1 MIFEAAATLPLEQK
15 IENDLIGG
23 GSKGW
28 DSLGD
33 MLSMMNRSLDYV
45 VLRNFEVLPDN
56 YYADDHGDIDVLV
69 NDIEDGMIQ
78 VVPLTHRPQ
87 GQWTTN
93 ELGGGTYLAP
103 VHFRTG
109 EANLTWVQPQQCEL
123 YAKQL
128 RDETITEALREVDRL
143 VA

>member
-1 MIFEAAATLPLEQK
+1 MKTTTTFFVGDVVWVTDQWHQRRGRNRRPNMI
-15 IENDLIGG
+15 
-23 GSKGW
+23 
-28 DSLGD
+28 
-33 MLSMMNRSLDYV
+33 
-45 VLRNFEVLPDN
+45 
-56 YYADDHGDIDVLV
+56 
-69 NDIEDGMIQ
+69 NDIQDGMIQ